1 MHLAR
6 EFFAEW
12 SRDNMKMGGSGLL
25 AAVGS
30 AGLVLFMN
38 APSRAQ
44 DASWGCQVL
53 LCAASENPSWHG
65 VPYCVPPMT
74 KLIAAM
80 VLPGFSWP
88 ICRQGNAGKPGK
100 EIYEPCPAGW
110 TPTVKNSAGGNSP
123 RTSVADQCKRTL
135 GSCNGRTARAQAQI
149 GGDEIVGERVYS
161 DSGHDRSRCELVQTR
176 PREVR
181 DKPYY
186 FDIPNSAG
194 VKQRFWFDLNK

>member
-1 MHLAR
+1 
-6 EFFAEW
+6 
-12 SRDNMKMGGSGLL
+12 MKMGCSGIM

-74 KLIAAM
+74 KHIAAM
-80 VLPGFSWP
+80 KLPGFSWP

-110 TPTVKNSAGGNSP
+110 TPTVKNLAGGNSP

-135 GSCNGRTARAQAQI
+135 GSCNDRTARAETQI
-149 GGDEIVGERVYS
+149 GGDEIVAERVYS
-161 DSGHDRSRCELVQTR
+161 GRRSC
-176 PREVR
+176 
-181 DKPYY
+181 
-186 FDIPNSAG
+186 SWAA
-194 VKQRFWFDLNK
+194 W

>member
-1 MHLAR
+1 
-6 EFFAEW
+6 
-12 SRDNMKMGGSGLL
+12 MKMGRSGIL

-53 LCAASENPSWHG
+53 LCAASENPSWQG

-80 VLPGFSWP
+80 ELPGFSWP
-88 ICRQGNAGKPGK
+88 ICRQGNAGKPDK
-100 EIYEPCPAGW
+100 EIYESCPAGW
-110 TPTVKNSAGGNSP
+110 TPTSSSSAGGNSP
-123 RTSVADQCKRTL
+123 RISVADQCERTL
-135 GSCNGRTARAQAQI
+135 GSCNDRTARAPAQS
-149 GGDEIVGERVYS
+149 GGDQIVTERVYS
-161 DSGHDRSRCELVQTR
+161 GSSHDHSTCELVQTQ
-176 PREVR
+176 PRRAR